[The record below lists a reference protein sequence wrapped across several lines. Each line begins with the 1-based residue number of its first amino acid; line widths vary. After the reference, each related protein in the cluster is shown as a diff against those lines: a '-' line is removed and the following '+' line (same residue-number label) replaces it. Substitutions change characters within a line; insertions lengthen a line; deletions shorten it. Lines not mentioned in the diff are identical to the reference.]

1 MGPLVAVRFSWGHRE
16 ATSQACRALPRAGPG
31 DASAEGA
38 GHWSETSRVV
48 SGSYYEEAPPTPRRG

>member
-1 MGPLVAVRFSWGHRE
+1 MGPLVAVRFSWGHWE

-31 DASAEGA
+31 DALAEGA

-48 SGSYYEEAPPTPRRG
+48 SGS